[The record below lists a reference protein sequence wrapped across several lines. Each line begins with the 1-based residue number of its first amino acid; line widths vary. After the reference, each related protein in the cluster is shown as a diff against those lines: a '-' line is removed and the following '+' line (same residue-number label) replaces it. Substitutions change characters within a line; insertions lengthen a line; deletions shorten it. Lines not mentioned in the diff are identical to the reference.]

1 MNLRRTDAIPDLVR
15 GDIFWSGGDDSFLYL
30 KLVGQSGSLTNLCTG
45 HCFVIL
51 TYGVKLLCIMDHF
64 RFDISL
70 IATEHLF

>member
-45 HCFVIL
+45 HCYPDLWCEAVVYNGPF
-51 TYGVKLLCIMDHF
+51 
-64 RFDISL
+64 
-70 IATEHLF
+70 